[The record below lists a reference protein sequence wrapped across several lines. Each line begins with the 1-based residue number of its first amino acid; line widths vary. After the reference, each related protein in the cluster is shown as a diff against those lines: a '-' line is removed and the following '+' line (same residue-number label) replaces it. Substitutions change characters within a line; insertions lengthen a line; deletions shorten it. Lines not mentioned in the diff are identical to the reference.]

1 MKKVLRVL
9 GFLILAI
16 VLLIAAGAAFI
27 HFRGVPSYEPRE
39 VQVNI
44 PTDSTSL
51 ARGEHLA
58 TLICADCHRGEG
70 NKLSGKRMV
79 DVPDFFGY
87 VHSGNITR
95 DKKYGTGRYTDGE
108 LIHFLRTGIKR
119 DGGYSY
125 LMTGFPHLSDED
137 LFSIVAYLRSD
148 APQLD
153 PVSKPSPP
161 CRPTFFTKFLANVV
175 FKPFPYPE
183 KPILAPPIT
192 DKVAYGRYLVNGG
205 VDCYACHS
213 ASFTTNNPLEPEK
226 SAGYLAGGNIL
237 IDPTDLREITSA
249 NLTPHPVHGIGK
261 WTEAE
266 FAEAVRYGKRRG
278 GGSLSAAMPKFTVMT
293 DEEISAIYAFL
304 KTVPA
309 TDNAVARVK

>member
-9 GFLILAI
+9 GFLILAV
-16 VLLIAAGAAFI
+16 VLLVAAGAAFI
-27 HFRGVPSYEPRE
+27 HFRGVPTYKPRE
-39 VQVNI
+39 VQVTI
-44 PTDSTSL
+44 PKDSTSL
-51 ARGEHLA
+51 ARGEHLVS
-58 TLICADCHRGEG
+58 LICADCHRGEG
-70 NKLSGKRMV
+70 NKLSGKQMV
-79 DVPDFFGY
+79 DVPAFFGF

-95 DKKYGTGRYTDGE
+95 DKKYGSGRYTDGE
-108 LIHFLRTGIKR
+108 LVHFLRTGIKR

-125 LMTGFPHLSDED
+125 VMTGFPHLSDED

-183 KPILAPPIT
+183 KAIIAPPIT

-213 ASFTTNNPLEPEK
+213 ASFTTNNPMEPEK
-226 SAGYLAGGNIL
+226 SEGYLAGGNIL
-237 IDPTDLREITSA
+237 IDPTDMREITSA
-249 NLTPHPVHGIGK
+249 NLTPHKEHGIGQ

-304 KTVPA
+304 RTIPA
-309 TDNAVARVK
+309 SDHAVARVK